1 MNVSIDRITLVEDTY
16 GYVGRASNEENAE
29 MFKIEIQ
36 KYIEIIDKLINLDFK
51 KLSNRE
57 FYELLKQI
65 YSIRLDENDYL
76 KMISKKNGKKYSD
89 IYNIP
94 TTMTFKSMVTEGHGR
109 DFSWYEDLFQTYFD
123 VAISDDL
130 KNRRFQNGRYNLKPF
145 TKQEIKQ
152 MLEDKDIVIF
162 MENDRVIYKS
172 DLEEFNAEEYKK
184 FPSLNIECKWY
195 TGNYFKFIEDNF
207 DLFAELLRRKFT
219 KKKILKDMKEY
230 LKELECDID
239 NIFNNVNSRDKYYS
253 GISKIC
259 ENWYNTSGIK
269 EKHEDIIK
277 TLSKE

>member
-29 MFKIEIQ
+29 MFKIEMQ
-36 KYIEIIDKLINLDFK
+36 KCIEIIDKLINLDFK

-65 YSIRLDENDYL
+65 YSIRLDEDDYL
-76 KMISKKNGKKYSD
+76 KMVSKKNGKKYSE

-130 KNRRFQNGRYNLKPF
+130 KSRRFQNGRYNLKPF

-162 MENDRVIYKS
+162 MENDKVIYKS
-172 DLEEFNAEEYKK
+172 DLEEFESEEYEK
-184 FPSLNIECKWY
+184 FPSLNIECKGY
-195 TGNYFKFIEDNF
+195 TDNFFKFIEDNF

-219 KKKILKDMKEY
+219 KKRILKDMKEY
-230 LKELECDID
+230 LKELQWDLEEILDD
-239 NIFNNVNSRDKYYS
+239 VNSNDKNYS

-269 EKHEDIIK
+269 EKHEDIKNKLLKI
-277 TLSKE
+277 